1 VLTRINRKEVVEGHE
16 VVRIKSMIVFGDMET
31 IDLSQ
36 EYIGYFLD
44 LYIDMINK
52 YEIDRLTFSFQSFI
66 LKNQKNIRYYVVS
79 II

>member
-1 VLTRINRKEVVEGHE
+1 VSARLISNEVVEGHE

-36 EYIGYFLD
+36 EYIGYLLD

-52 YEIDRLTFSFQSFI
+52 YEIDRLTFSLQSFI
-66 LKNQKNIRYYVVS
+66 FKNHKKIHNYVVP

>member
-1 VLTRINRKEVVEGHE
+1 LTRINRKEVVEGHE

>member
-1 VLTRINRKEVVEGHE
+1 MTRINRKEVVEGHE

>member
-1 VLTRINRKEVVEGHE
+1 MLTRINRKEVVEGHE